1 MRMHLMLASAAVVML
16 EACAPAAAPQPWWMK
31 KMLNQPNVL
40 EGKGYA
46 VGLKDKKAL
55 RDTAYNDALQKLI
68 LASETNVSGYIET
81 RLYSERGL
89 GDAGRKAT
97 GGELL
102 DNVNKTIYDTVLQRK
117 FFEEYFDPRSG
128 EYWVYCYIPASAVNR
143 IAAEKSLETINKAAQ
158 KSERMKAVREDLEAD
173 LEEYKQR
180 EARELEAIRSSMQQ

>member
-1 MRMHLMLASAAVVML
+1 MRMHLMVASAAVVML
-16 EACAPAAAPQPWWMK
+16 GACAPAAAPQPWWMK

-97 GGELL
+97 GAALL
-102 DNVNKTIYDTVLQRK
+102 ACAHER
-117 FFEEYFDPRSG
+117 
-128 EYWVYCYIPASAVNR
+128 
-143 IAAEKSLETINKAAQ
+143 AAWL
-158 KSERMKAVREDLEAD
+158 EDLAVWRVEVGG
-173 LEEYKQR
+173 
-180 EARELEAIRSSMQQ
+180 